1 MQSDYR
7 SHLITHL
14 IMSINIDTRRQ
25 ERSHSFNIT
34 LCTSRVEG
42 IQDILKPMKHD
53 MTLMIN
59 TGLLEMAELTSIAI
73 ADVMDASANEASN

>member
-53 MTLMIN
+53 MTRMIN
-59 TGLLEMAELTSIAI
+59 TEPLEMAELTSIA
-73 ADVMDASANEASN
+73 MDASANEASN